1 MKDDDPFSAGNL
13 TAEQTEAMF
22 GGGVFEKKRDHKEI
36 MLDVI
41 AKSKKFKYERQKEK
55 EEVSNAFEQ
64 LDANYKN
71 ILQMTSKFAR
81 NEDDKVHKPIYR
93 KRFYM
98 LYKLLKVYRVVGRTP
113 ITPVSE
119 IFRNFFSMKIQGFT
133 YLYRKMKD
141 SL

>member
-1 MKDDDPFSAGNL
+1 MKDEDPFSAGNL

-55 EEVSNAFEQ
+55 EEVTNAFEQ

-81 NEDDKVHKPIYR
+81 NEDDKVYNCI
-93 KRFYM
+93 
-98 LYKLLKVYRVVGRTP
+98 LYIVYY
-113 ITPVSE
+113 E
-119 IFRNFFSMKIQGFT
+119 
-133 YLYRKMKD
+133 L
-141 SL
+141 